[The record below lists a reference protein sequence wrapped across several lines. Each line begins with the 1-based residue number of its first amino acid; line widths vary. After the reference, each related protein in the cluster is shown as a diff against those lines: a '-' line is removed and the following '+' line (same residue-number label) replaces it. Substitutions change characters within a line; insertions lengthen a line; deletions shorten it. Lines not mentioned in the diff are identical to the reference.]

1 MFQFTTTTVIN
12 SLKDFTT
19 GKDLVVKEGDVIL
32 IKRHNPFKVANI
44 DCIVRT
50 AGVDATP
57 DSVAIAY
64 TKDDVN
70 DQRIELYVRST
81 GNADPAFAN
90 ALVFKGKPLYIEI
103 PAGTESEDLVKI
115 ANKYFNLMFGGTEQL
130 IATVSDNTLTL
141 TCTNGYQRIT
151 KATIATRDEE
161 GNFGKGVENGVT
173 VTPGNEGFGDYD
185 HMIKDLRL
193 PTSAN
198 LRWKRTMEDEMPT
211 PGALYN
217 QYVLT
222 YTVDRGILGMDAVG
236 QKTVSTTTHI
246 FWVNNAVDANFKK
259 ALGLSFT
266 DDGKGHEMYSADDAE
281 AANIVTD

>member
-57 DSVAIAY
+57 DSVAITY
-64 TKDDVN
+64 TKDAVN

-103 PAGTESEDLVKI
+103 PAGTESADLVQI

-130 IATVSDNTLTL
+130 IATVSGNTLTL

-151 KATIATRDEE
+151 KATIATRDAA

-246 FWVNNAVDANFKK
+246 FWVNNAVDADFKT

-266 DDGKGHEMYSADDAE
+266 DDGTGHEMYSADNAE